1 MAKSNEDYDSINVE
15 PQGGVNGTAGN
26 KLDPQQNDHLA
37 RYQTASS
44 VVIPREV
51 FESMYLSPYN
61 QRLGHLRSI
70 FANPTPMPL
79 MGFLIASMPLGCN
92 LMGWRG
98 SGGGGAAIIGLFFFF
113 GGMLQVLGSVLE
125 FILGN
130 TFPFIV
136 FACYGAFWLA
146 MGATLQPDFNAQ
158 TYYGTQTAGKA
169 QFATSFAFFFMV
181 MALVTFFFLIASLRT
196 NIVFVL
202 VFFFID
208 LAFIMLMATYWTL
221 AEGKTAVAA
230 KCQIAAGAFVFV
242 FCIFGWYL
250 FLTMILLAVDFPLGL
265 PTGDLSTRLKG
276 ASERE
281 KAVSQKQKAADTKV

>member
-1 MAKSNEDYDSINVE
+1 METNGQRYSGTENTL
-15 PQGGVNGTAGN
+15 QGGTSAEDKIQDQRNEYLT
-26 KLDPQQNDHLA
+26 

-51 FESMYLSPYN
+51 FESMYLSPYT
-61 QRLGHLRSI
+61 QRLGHLRST

-113 GGMLQVLGSVLE
+113 GGMLQVLGCVLE
-125 FILGN
+125 FIIGN
-130 TFPFIV
+130 TFPFVV

-158 TYYGTQTAGKA
+158 AYYTTHPGGAE
-169 QFATSFAFFFMV
+169 QFYSSFAFFFMV
-181 MALVTFFFLIASLRT
+181 MALVTFFFLVASLRT
-196 NIVFVL
+196 NITFVL

-208 LAFIMLMATYWTL
+208 LAFIMLMATYWTM
-221 AEGKTAVAA
+221 AEGKTAIAG
-230 KCQIAAGAFVFV
+230 KCQKAAGAFVFV
-242 FCIFGWYL
+242 FCVFGWYL
-250 FLTMILLAVDFPLGL
+250 FFTMILMAVDFPLNL
-265 PTGDLSTRLKG
+265 PTGDLSTKIKG
-276 ASERE
+276 ASER
-281 KAVSQKQKAADTKV
+281 KKTTKEQA